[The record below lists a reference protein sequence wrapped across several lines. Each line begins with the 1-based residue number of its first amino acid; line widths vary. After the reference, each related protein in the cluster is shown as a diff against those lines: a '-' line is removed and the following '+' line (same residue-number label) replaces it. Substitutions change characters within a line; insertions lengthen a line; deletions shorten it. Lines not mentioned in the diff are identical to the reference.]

1 MRATCRRSLSQL
13 LGTGS
18 ASLHPDYFIPKDKRL
33 WSGTRGNTPP
43 IGDRGREQA
52 RWNADREFLELAA
65 PKVIEH
71 EPAPEALG
79 VPLVAISVQDDAE

>member
-1 MRATCRRSLSQL
+1 MPKGPRGEKRPADVIGAARGCGKPAQAVALTRDPDSPVIFHLRRGDSL
-13 LGTGS
+13 
-18 ASLHPDYFIPKDKRL
+18 
-33 WSGTRGNTPP
+33 
-43 IGDRGREQA
+43 
-52 RWNADREFLELAA
+52 A

>member
-1 MRATCRRSLSQL
+1 VL
-13 LGTGS
+13 
-18 ASLHPDYFIPKDKRL
+18 
-33 WSGTRGNTPP
+33 
-43 IGDRGREQA
+43 
-52 RWNADREFLELAA
+52 DREAGRIHLVADLQRVTAVGKDGGA